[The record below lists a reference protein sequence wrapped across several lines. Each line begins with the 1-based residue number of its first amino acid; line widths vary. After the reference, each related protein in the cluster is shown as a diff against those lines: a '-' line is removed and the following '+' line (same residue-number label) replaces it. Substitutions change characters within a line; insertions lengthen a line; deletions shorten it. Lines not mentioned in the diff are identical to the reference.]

1 MYVKTC
7 AAIAAALAGA
17 TLLHATAFAGEPEPM
32 VATAP
37 PSDARSIAVSY
48 ADLDLTEDKSVDR
61 LNTRVR
67 HAARTICEVG
77 GIKPVKMMQLSG
89 ECYDGAMDR
98 ATRDIEIAVA
108 SARSGDQLASNVGAT
123 GHIGVSRQ

>member
-17 TLLHATAFAGEPEPM
+17 TLLHAAAFAGETEPM

-37 PSDARSIAVSY
+37 TSETHSIAVSY
-48 ADLDLTEDKSVDR
+48 ADLDLTENKGVDR

-67 HAARTICEVG
+67 NAARTICEVG
-77 GIKPVKMMQLSG
+77 GIKPVKMIQLSN
-89 ECYDGAMDR
+89 ECYGGAMER

-108 SARSGDQLASNVGAT
+108 SARGGDQLASRDAT
-123 GHIGVSRQ
+123 GQIAVRRQ